1 MKSGLIFRALIAS
14 GVILAVSGL
23 AYGQDSAKP
32 GANGSAAAPKKAA
45 ITKRAAIKPHKVWTD
60 DDIRSGRRADSLYV
74 PTASVEGAGSATV
87 TPPASASKETSAEN
101 SGPKGKPALSNPKT
115 PAEADG
121 MIAWEQR
128 DIDAQQEF
136 VDRMQAELEQ
146 VVPERREHLQKVIA
160 ERQQAVADTR
170 REQQGLIAQKK
181 ELEKKASAKGSVT
194 AAAQP

>member
-32 GANGSAAAPKKAA
+32 GANGSAAAPKRAVIKA
-45 ITKRAAIKPHKVWTD
+45 HKVWTD
-60 DDIRSGRRADSLYV
+60 DDMRSGRRADSLYV

-121 MIAWEQR
+121 MIEWEQR

-146 VVPERREHLQKVIA
+146 ALPERREHLQKVIA
-160 ERQQAVADTR
+160 ERQQALADTR